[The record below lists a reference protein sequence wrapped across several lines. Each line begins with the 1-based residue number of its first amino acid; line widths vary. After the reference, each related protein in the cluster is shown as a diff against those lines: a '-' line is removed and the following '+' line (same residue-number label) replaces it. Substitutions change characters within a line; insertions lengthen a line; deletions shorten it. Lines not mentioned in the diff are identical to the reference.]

1 MKVLDK
7 IIIVLT
13 NVFLLIIAAF
23 IITVPLTGSKN
34 FYLYEF
40 EKNNTSINTGY
51 SEEELGDIAD
61 SIINFLM
68 DKSDNMQIIINNAP
82 VFSNQAINHMKD
94 VKDLYIGGQK
104 IAIIAVVLFVICCSY
119 LIIFHKRL
127 RDFLFKYSAITIGV
141 FAIIL
146 LLFAIFAI
154 IDFNNAFIFFH
165 KVIFPDEQKF
175 RDAFFG
181 SISNYNELP
190 GINNQMLVLIL
201 DEQLFMDCGLII
213 GGFVLTTEVIWFV
226 FLYYI
231 KKKGNKKI
239 PN

>member
-127 RDFLFKYSAITIGV
+127 RYFLFKYSAITIGV

-154 IDFNNAFIFFH
+154 VDFNNAFIFFH